1 MDHHP
6 NTSGYIFLINDSL
19 HCVELYSIAIL
30 LVQND
35 CQDYSELHGT
45 TWDNIAYKADR
56 PNPINFK
63 DGAIHWDGFF
73 QGLSIQPRQ
82 IYVKLMHC
90 SLYLLVR
97 DCLACVHVCL
107 WTFPRVAARPC
118 FRIVTNNLVCRVLT
132 KQALLLSSLK
142 RKIVHSV
149 SGYRLLFPESD
160 TVSAMV

>member
-6 NTSGYIFLINDSL
+6 NTSGYIFLIMILSTVL
-19 HCVELYSIAIL
+19 SFIQLPFFLYRMTAKIIQNFTGL
-30 LVQND
+30 L
-35 CQDYSELHGT
+35 ET
-45 TWDNIAYKADR
+45 IAYKADR